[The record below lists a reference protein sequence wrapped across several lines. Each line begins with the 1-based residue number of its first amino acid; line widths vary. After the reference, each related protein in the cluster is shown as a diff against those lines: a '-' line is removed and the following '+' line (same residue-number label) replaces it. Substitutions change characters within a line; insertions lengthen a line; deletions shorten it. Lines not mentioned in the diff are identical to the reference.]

1 MLRTGRAS
9 PFGQLQQQLGS
20 FMPTGQVLT
29 SWKEIAS
36 YMGKGVRT
44 VQRWEA
50 EMELPVRRPA
60 ADRHIVLAFPAEL
73 DTWARRKIDLQTV
86 SKSNLEARRVNHEQT
101 NAHLQRMRNLVQ
113 IMMERMEL
121 NRAYTEKIKKQCERG
136 CNGNQQ
142 LSQSA

>member
-1 MLRTGRAS
+1 MS
-9 PFGQLQQQLGS
+9 S
-20 FMPTGQVLT
+20 TGQVLT
-29 SWKEIAS
+29 SWKEIAA

-60 ADRHIVLAFPAEL
+60 SDRHIVLAFPAEL
-73 DTWARRKIDLQTV
+73 DTWARRKIDPPIESSQE
-86 SKSNLEARRVNHEQT
+86 SNRNSRRLNHEQT
-101 NAHLQRMRNLVQ
+101 NAQLMRMRNLVQ

-121 NRAYTEKIKKQCERG
+121 NRSYTEKIKKQCERSRMV
-136 CNGNQQ
+136 NNR